1 MNSSVDHAVEALQT
15 GLQPAGATATEKAIH
30 GEELSLL
37 SHARQLFGRGV
48 PTPISRPCSILP

>member
-1 MNSSVDHAVEALQT
+1 MYSRVDHAVEAFQT

-37 SHARQLFGRGV
+37 GHARQLFGCGV
-48 PTPISRPCSILP
+48 PAPISRPRWVLP